1 MNTER
6 LIIFKS
12 FVESVE
18 MYSTPVEQ
26 LGTNSI
32 HLERSI
38 QELCYSKLT
47 KYFGRNGC
55 YLSLNLGKVLGLN
68 LKILMQL
75 LISLLFLLLLI
86 FT

>member
-26 LGTNSI
+26 LGINSI

-47 KYFGRNGC
+47 KYFGRNSC

-75 LISLLFLLLLI
+75 LLSLLFLLLLI

>member
-1 MNTER
+1 
-6 LIIFKS
+6 
-12 FVESVE
+12 

-38 QELCYSKLT
+38 QAGTLLFKIER
-47 KYFGRNGC
+47 RNGC

-75 LISLLFLLLLI
+75 LLLLLLFLLLI